1 MMENQFCQNTRI
13 LMFILS
19 TQLSREAV
27 LDASSKIVERTVQ
40 NILLEDMV
48 IMSFLQSCVYWAPRY
63 IESFSTY
70 DKCDT
75 FMRCTSFCSYLSVRL
90 RVLLWNRFKML
101 VLNIMLNLYS
111 NLQSFLQSSLQLS
124 SRAGVIE
131 QKKYIKPSEVT

>member
-13 LMFILS
+13 LMLILL
-19 TQLSREAV
+19 THLSREATRRFQQDCRKNCLEYSARRHGYYV
-27 LDASSKIVERTVQ
+27 LSLELC
-40 NILLEDMV
+40 LLGT
-48 IMSFLQSCVYWAPRY
+48 QVYR
-63 IESFSTY
+63 IFQY

-75 FMRCTSFCSYLSVRL
+75 FKRCTSFCSYLSVRL